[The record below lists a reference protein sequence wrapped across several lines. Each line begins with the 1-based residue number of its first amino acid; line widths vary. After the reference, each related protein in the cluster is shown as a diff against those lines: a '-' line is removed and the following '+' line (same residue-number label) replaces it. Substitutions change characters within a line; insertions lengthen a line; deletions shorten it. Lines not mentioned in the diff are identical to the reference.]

1 MEADLVDN
9 DLMDLDYDHIYKRL
23 EGRFC
28 DKDGNLLSGIE
39 AHKELERIVKQ
50 FKSLKKSSIRIR
62 SLTKNTGVMPEE
74 YLEQCR
80 IHHEKMEELARLED

>member
-50 FKSLKKSSIRIR
+50 FKTFKSLTRIR